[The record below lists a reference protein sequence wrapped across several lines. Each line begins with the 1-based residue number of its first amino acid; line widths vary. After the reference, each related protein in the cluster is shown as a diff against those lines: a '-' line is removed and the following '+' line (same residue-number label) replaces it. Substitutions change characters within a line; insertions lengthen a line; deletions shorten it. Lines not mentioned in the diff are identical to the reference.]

1 MVVYKRGTVSHDQ
14 CQVSKKPSFEEELGF
29 SGHDGDDNALFCR
42 FAAAGI
48 MF

>member
-1 MVVYKRGTVSHDQ
+1 MEERKDGRE
-14 CQVSKKPSFEEELGF
+14 KPSLEEELGF

-48 MF
+48 MSQC